1 MLKVGVTGGIGA
13 GKSVVCQVFKTLGIP
28 VFDADSAAKH
38 LIENDADI
46 VAQVKAL
53 LGDDV
58 YLSGRLQRE
67 RVAAIV
73 FQQPDK
79 LQELNAIIH
88 PATIKAGS
96 DWMAQQTSDYIIK
109 EAAIFFE
116 SGTHKQMDVM
126 IGVTAPQELRI
137 KRALQREGMTREKIQ
152 DRIAQQ
158 MDDAEKMKLC
168 DYIIVN
174 DGTQALIPQVMHVHQ
189 QLLKKAKQ

>member
-158 MDDAEKMKLC
+158 MDDAEKMNLC